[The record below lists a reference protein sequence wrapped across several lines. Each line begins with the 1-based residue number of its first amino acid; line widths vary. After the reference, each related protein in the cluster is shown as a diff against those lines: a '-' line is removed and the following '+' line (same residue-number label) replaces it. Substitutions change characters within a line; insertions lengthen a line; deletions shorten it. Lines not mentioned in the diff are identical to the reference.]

1 MKKRLFS
8 LFCITLLI
16 TSLVTT
22 AKAGS
27 IQPYASDYLA
37 KYTIAMGPGSNAG
50 ELLLAYSVV
59 GTGNATTTG
68 IKKLDV
74 YKANGTYVTTIYG
87 TTSNKLLRSSSS
99 YNSGTYTYKGVSGT
113 SYYML
118 VTVYAGDSYGSDT
131 RTVTTNTVKAP

>member
-8 LFCITLLI
+8 LFCITFLI
-16 TSLVTT
+16 ASLVTT
-22 AKAGS
+22 ANASS

-37 KYTIAMGPGSNAG
+37 KYTIAMGPGSNTG

-68 IKKLDV
+68 IKKIAV

-87 TTSNKLLRSSSS
+87 STFNNLLGASTS
-99 YNSGTYTYKGVSGT
+99 YHGGTYTYKGVSGT